1 MYSSHEKTKTT
12 FTLLRTV
19 CKGGLHNYCC
29 FNRCWC
35 FYVFFC
41 TVIFFL
47 FICVFFCSDINECIR
62 GLHKIG
68 RGGFLEDCRTFSAD

>member
-1 MYSSHEKTKTT
+1 MYSGHEKTKTT

-29 FNRCWC
+29 FYSCWC

-41 TVIFFL
+41 TIILFL
-47 FICVFFCSDINECIR
+47 IICVFFCSDINECIR

>member
-29 FNRCWC
+29 FYSCWC
-35 FYVFFC
+35 FYVFFLYDNFVFNYLC
-41 TVIFFL
+41 IFL
-47 FICVFFCSDINECIR
+47 FRHQRMYSWATQDRSRRILG
-62 GLHKIG
+62 GL
-68 RGGFLEDCRTFSAD
+68 